1 MIIPIIRIISVAA
14 VALTLQA
21 QTIRSSSLPKPKPA
35 ALDTVLL
42 SDSLWKNALADLEKK
57 YHTKPSDDQKRMED
71 MRREMMK
78 KRGVEL
84 PEQTYGGFEWLSTQ
98 KDGLRGPGGRLSLFD
113 KEVGEVVVKGNAGLV
128 AGWNISLYN
137 RGDDNPIKSDEL
149 ILKFQDWKS
158 LLDGKLGTAG
168 VERKSTSAVK
178 VLGYMWKKGDTAWL
192 LEASVG
198 KDDYGSD
205 RAEFLRIRIASAS
218 NVGAKKIAGRST
230 LAGNVVH
237 KDNGDTLIEV
247 VPMVDQGEK
256 GYCAVASISRVAMY
270 YGLDVDQHEIA
281 QLANTSH
288 FGTSPEEMEE
298 AFKKI
303 VGKLHIRTTKHYE
316 LTERQ
321 FDADVRAYNQAAK
334 KVGAKVFEA
343 PKGYILNPMMFWSE
357 AKPDI
362 FAEIK
367 GKQSGCKRYMTKV
380 REYID
385 QGLPICWCLRLG
397 MFKEKDI
404 PQASGGHMRLIIGY
418 NEKTSEIIYS
428 DSWGK
433 GHECKRMSLDKAYAA
448 SMSLYTMSPT
458 R

>member
-1 MIIPIIRIISVAA
+1 MHIPMIKIISVAA
-14 VALTLQA
+14 MALTLQA
-21 QTIRSSSLPKPKPA
+21 QTIITSSKPKPA
-35 ALDTVLL
+35 ALDTILL
-42 SDSLWKNALADLEKK
+42 SENLWKTTLVDLEKK
-57 YHTKPSDDQKRMED
+57 FHTKPSDDQKRMED

-78 KRGVEL
+78 KRGIEL
-84 PEQTYGGFEWLSTQ
+84 PEQTYGGFEWLSTL
-98 KDGLRGPGGRLSLFD
+98 KDGLRGSGGRLSLFD
-113 KEVGEVVVKGNAGLV
+113 EELGEVVVKGNAGLI
-128 AGWNISLYN
+128 AGWNVSIFN
-137 RGDDNPIKSDEL
+137 RGDDRPIKSKEL
-149 ILKFQDWKS
+149 LTKFQQWRAR
-158 LLDGKLGTAG
+158 LDEKLGSAG
-168 VERKSTSAVK
+168 QERKSTSAVK

-198 KDDYGSD
+198 KDDYGAD

-237 KDNGDTLIEV
+237 KDNGDTLIES

-281 QLANTSH
+281 QLANTSQ

-334 KVGAKVFEA
+334 KVGKKEIKASE
-343 PKGYILNPMMFWSE
+343 GYILNPAYFWHKADDE
-357 AKPDI
+357 I
-362 FAEIK
+362 FAAVKSE
-367 GKQSGCKRYMTKV
+367 QSGCRRYMTKV

-433 GHECKRMSLDKAYAA
+433 GHECKRMSLDKAYAC

>member
-1 MIIPIIRIISVAA
+1 MNIPIIRLITAA
-14 VALTLQA
+14 AMIFSLQA
-21 QTIRSSSLPKPKPA
+21 QTISSKTKPKSA
-35 ALDTVLL
+35 ALDSVLL
-42 SDSLWKNALADLEKK
+42 SEQLWKTSLVDLEKK
-57 YHTKPSDDQKRMED
+57 YHTKPSEDQKRMED

-84 PEQTYGGFEWLSTQ
+84 PEQTYGGFEWLSTL
-98 KDGLRGPGGRLSLFD
+98 KDGLRGPGGRLSLFERD
-113 KEVGEVVVKGNAGLV
+113 LGEVVVKGNAGLI
-128 AGWNISLYN
+128 AGLNLSIYN
-137 RGDDNPIKSDEL
+137 RGDDQPIKSDEL
-149 ILKFQDWKS
+149 LSKFQDWKT
-158 LLDGKLGTAG
+158 LLDGKLGAAG

-178 VLGYMWKKGDTAWL
+178 VLGFMWKKGDTAWL

-198 KDDYGSD
+198 KDDYGMD
-205 RAEFLRIRIASAS
+205 RAEFLRIRLASAS

-237 KDNGDTLIEV
+237 KENGDTLIEV
-247 VPMVDQGEK
+247 VPMVDQGQK

-316 LTERQ
+316 LTQRQ

-334 KVGAKVFEA
+334 KVGKKIFEA
-343 PKGYILNPMMFWSE
+343 PKGYILNPGMVWME
-357 AKPDI
+357 ADPEI

-367 GKQSGCKRYMTKV
+367 GEQSGCKRYMTKV

-433 GHECKRMSLDKAYAA
+433 GHECKRMSLDKAYAC